1 MSQDETVEDFITK
14 SPPSLPPTGSDE
26 TGTIAAA
33 NTDEVPSVSQ
43 LSLDTSAPD
52 LTNAAAEEHGAT
64 KGVEEKQVHPSE
76 EKPEGQME
84 CVDSVSLDPDVTQE
98 EEQGAE
104 VHLIGLICVCAVLQN
119 LNNIFFC
126 VFCGCSSPV
135 WMCVISPWMSLNLKD
150 GVVGVPGGSHF

>member
-1 MSQDETVEDFITK
+1 MSQDETVEDLITK
-14 SPPSLPPTGSDE
+14 SPPSLPPTASDE

-43 LSLDTSAPD
+43 LSVDTSAPD

-76 EKPEGQME
+76 EKPEGQMTD
-84 CVDSVSLDPDVTQE
+84 CVDTVSLEPDVTQE

-104 VHLIGLICVCAVLQN
+104 
-119 LNNIFFC
+119 
-126 VFCGCSSPV
+126 
-135 WMCVISPWMSLNLKD
+135 
-150 GVVGVPGGSHF
+150 